1 MSDISETNKSL
12 DNSKRIIVALR
23 KIMQSMDTHSRKLL
37 KEYEITIPQVMCLYE
52 LFENSNVTLATLAN
66 NIHLTSST
74 LVGIVDRLEEK
85 ELVTRTRSNEDRRAV
100 YIEITEKG
108 KKFVSSTPHLLHNR
122 LQQSIASLGNGEQ
135 LAIAQSL
142 ELLVQLL
149 NNHKENLDC

>member
-1 MSDISETNKSL
+1 M
-12 DNSKRIIVALR
+12 ALR